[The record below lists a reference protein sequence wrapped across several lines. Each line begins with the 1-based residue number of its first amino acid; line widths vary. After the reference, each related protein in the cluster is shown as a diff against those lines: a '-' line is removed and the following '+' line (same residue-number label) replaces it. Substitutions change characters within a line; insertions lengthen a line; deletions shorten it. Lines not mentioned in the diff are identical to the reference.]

1 MKVSIVIPVYNCKKY
16 LAKCVNSI
24 INQSFTNWEL
34 ILVDDGSKDGS
45 ELMCDKYSDNDSRIS
60 TFHLENRGAANAR
73 NFGLNKV
80 TGDYCMF
87 VDSDDYL
94 ELDAV
99 QELVKNEKKDIDV
112 IFFPNYND
120 VFFNNKYEIVS
131 NNAFY
136 NIKIDN
142 NEELKE
148 LYNTL
153 MDRYYTNQV
162 WNKLYSVK
170 FIKSNRALFPWNIKY
185 SEDLIFNLQ
194 LYKNMNKAIII
205 DKPLYHFVYH
215 QGESLCGTF
224 DIERFKNIC
233 KVYIFSLIEIN
244 KWNKE
249 AINSLNNLFINDVN
263 LCINNLF
270 NEDCLLD
277 FNEKVRYVKG
287 ILRSSIVN
295 NCIKDTKFY
304 DRKSYITSILIRLRL
319 KYIILLMNK
328 IERTVKKNK
337 GEVYEKV

>member
-1 MKVSIVIPVYNCKKY
+1 MKVSIIIPVYNCKKY

-34 ILVDDGSKDGS
+34 ILVDDGSRDGS
-45 ELMCDKYSDNDSRIS
+45 ETMCDKYSAKDNRI
-60 TFHLENRGAANAR
+60 FAYHLENRGAANAR

-87 VDSDDYL
+87 VDGDDYL

-99 QELVKNEKKDIDV
+99 QELVKNERKDIDV

-120 VFFNNKYEIVS
+120 VYFNNKYEVIS

-142 NEELKE
+142 NEEFKE
-148 LYNTL
+148 LYNSL
-153 MDRYYTNQV
+153 MDKYYINQV

-170 FIKSNRALFPWNIKY
+170 FIKNNRALFPWNIKY
-185 SEDLIFNLQ
+185 SEDLIFNIQ
-194 LYKNMNKAIII
+194 LYKKMKKGIVI

-215 QGESLCGTF
+215 RGESLCATF
-224 DIERFKNIC
+224 DIERFKSIS
-233 KVYIFSLIEIN
+233 KAYIFSLVEIN
-244 KWNKE
+244 KWNRE
-249 AINSLNNLFINDVN
+249 SINSLNNLYINEVN
-263 LCINNLF
+263 SCINNLF
-270 NEDCLLD
+270 NDDCLLD
-277 FNEKVRYVKG
+277 FNEKVSYVKG
-287 ILRSSIVN
+287 ILKSSIVK
-295 NCIKDTKFY
+295 NCVRDTKVY
-304 DRKSYITSILIRLRL
+304 GKKNYITSILIRLRC
-319 KYIILLMNK
+319 KYMILLMNK